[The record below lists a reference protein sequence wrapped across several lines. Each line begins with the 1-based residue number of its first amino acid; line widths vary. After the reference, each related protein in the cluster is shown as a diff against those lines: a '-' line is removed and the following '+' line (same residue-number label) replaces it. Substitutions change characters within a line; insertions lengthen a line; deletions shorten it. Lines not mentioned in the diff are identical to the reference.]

1 MIRRAVHLSRR
12 QVVIY
17 RFDFARKFSH
27 EIFART
33 LARTLAIKCRYM
45 IARANTMSLSVGGRW
60 LALVGEAMHIA
71 VLWTRPGLLG
81 RGRRGR
87 VQTRRPRAARRRA
100 AHTSENSW
108 TDRRT
113 GSM

>member
-1 MIRRAVHLSRR
+1 
-12 QVVIY
+12 
-17 RFDFARKFSH
+17 
-27 EIFART
+27 
-33 LARTLAIKCRYM
+33 
-45 IARANTMSLSVGGRW
+45 MSLHDRACKHNVTELGRW
-60 LALVGEAMHIA
+60 RALVGEAMHIA

-113 GSM
+113 GVYVIIFRLER